1 MEILDIMEP
10 EAAQQVQEIPQEQ
23 GQKTQEVQGI
33 PPRFKTYRNGILDL
47 ETGEFLEFGTLLVR

>member
-1 MEILDIMEP
+1 MEP